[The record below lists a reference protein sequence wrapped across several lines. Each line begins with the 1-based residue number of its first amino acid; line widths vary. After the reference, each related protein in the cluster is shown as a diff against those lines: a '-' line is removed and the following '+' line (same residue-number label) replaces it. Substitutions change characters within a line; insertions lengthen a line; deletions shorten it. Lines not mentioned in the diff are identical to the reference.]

1 MCGCK
6 FKLVVYHNSSKTF
19 VWSTK
24 ELRGLLLVSSPTIP
38 PKKVMAFVEDSFL
51 FHQGEIIGCETCILS
66 VSKLLCRYVA
76 TPCITCIEM

>member
-6 FKLVVYHNSSKTF
+6 FKLVVYSSKTF
-19 VWSTK
+19 VRSTK

-38 PKKVMAFVEDSFL
+38 PLKVMAFVEDSLL